1 MGVYDHILVPLEGGE
16 TDAAVLEHV
25 GRLAEACGADVTL
38 LRVAHFHTRDQ
49 RACELEDAETDLTLA
64 AEQLRGRG
72 ITVRTEIVSGEPQEV
87 IVQQA
92 AKLRPDLIAMAT
104 HGHGWAKRMV
114 LGSVA
119 DHVRHNTDVP
129 LLLLKGGASTDAAGS

>member
-1 MGVYDHILVPLEGGE
+1 MGVYDHILVPLEGSE
-16 TDAAVLEHV
+16 TDASVLEHV
-25 GRLAEACGADVTL
+25 GRLAVECGASVTL

-49 RACELEDAETDLTLA
+49 RACELEDGEGDLARAE
-64 AEQLRGRG
+64 ERLRGLG
-72 ITVRTEIVSGEPQEV
+72 IEVSALLISGEPQEV

-92 AKLRPDLIAMAT
+92 AELHPDLIAMAT
-104 HGHGWAKRMV
+104 HGHGWAKRWV

-129 LLLLKGGASTDAAGS
+129 LLLLKGGSGS

>member
-1 MGVYDHILVPLEGGE
+1 MGVYDHILVPLEGGD

-38 LRVAHFHTRDQ
+38 LRVAHYHTRDQ
-49 RACELEDAETDLTLA
+49 RACELEDAEGDLARA
-64 AEQLRGRG
+64 AEVLRSRG
-72 ITVRTEIVSGEPQEV
+72 VTVCTEILPGEPQEV

-92 AKLRPDLIAMAT
+92 AKLHPDLIAMAT
-104 HGHGWAKRMV
+104 HGHGWAKRIV

-129 LLLLKGGASTDAAGS
+129 LLLLRGGTGT

>member
-16 TDAAVLEHV
+16 TDTAVLEHV

-38 LRVAHFHTRDQ
+38 LRVAHYHTRDQ
-49 RACELEDAETDLTLA
+49 RACEIEDAERDLAGA
-64 AEQLRGRG
+64 AEQLRSRG

-104 HGHGWAKRMV
+104 HGHGWAKRVV

-119 DHVRHNTDVP
+119 DHVRHNSDVP
-129 LLLLKGGASTDAAGS
+129 LLLIKGAAGA

>member
-1 MGVYDHILVPLEGGE
+1 MGVYDHILVPLEGSE
-16 TDAAVLEHV
+16 TDASVLEHV
-25 GRLAEACGADVTL
+25 GRLAEDCGASVTL

-49 RACELEDAETDLTLA
+49 RACELEGGEDGLMRA

-72 ITVRTEIVSGEPQEV
+72 IEVRTLLISGEPQEV
-87 IVQQA
+87 IVRQA
-92 AKLRPDLIAMAT
+92 EELRPDLIAMAT
-104 HGHGWAKRMV
+104 HGHGWAKRIV

-129 LLLLKGGASTDAAGS
+129 LLLLKGAAGS